1 MKFLIDECLS
11 PKLVDLARENDY
23 GESAHVARIGLAGTK
38 DWDLIHIIADEDWTF
53 VTCNSVDFRGAAGNP
68 GEEGQY
74 TRVTIHAGLVC
85 LNAPDGMTRRI
96 QIELFTEAL
105 RELADNPDLV
115 NQVLEI
121 SLDNAGGLHVV
132 RYALPAEEV

>member
-11 PKLVDLARENDY
+11 PKLAELAWENGYD
-23 GESAHVARIGLAGTK
+23 ESSHVVWRGQAGTK

-53 VTCNSVDFRGAAGNP
+53 VTCNSVDFRGSAERP
-68 GEEGQY
+68 GKEGQY

-85 LNAPDGMTRRI
+85 LNAPDGMTRHI
-96 QIELFTEAL
+96 QIELFSQAL
-105 RELADNPDLV
+105 QELADNPDLV